1 MKVLLID
8 NYDSFVYNIYQYLLE
23 TGCRTVVKRN
33 DEIGIEDVKKLSP
46 DFIFLSP
53 GPGHPKNAGICINLI
68 KEFYKSI
75 PIFGI
80 CLGHQAIAYAF
91 GVEIKKAKNV
101 VHGKICE
108 IYHDGKG
115 IYTNIDSPFYA
126 TRYHS
131 LIIDEANL
139 PEIFEISAFTKDGE
153 IMGIRMRNFKV
164 EGVQFHPESFG
175 TKSGKKLIENF
186 LEV

>member
-23 TGCRTVVKRN
+23 IGCNTVVKRN
-33 DEIGIEDVKKLSP
+33 DKIKMEEIEKIKP

-53 GPGHPKNAGICINLI
+53 GPGHPKDAGICIELI
-68 KEFYKSI
+68 KKFHRDI

-91 GVEIKKAKNV
+91 GARIKKAKKV

-115 IYTNIDSPFYA
+115 IYTNIDSPFPA

-131 LIIDEANL
+131 LIVDEKTL
-139 PEIFEISAFTKDGE
+139 PDIFEISAFTKEGE
-153 IMGIRMRNFKV
+153 IMGIRMKNYKV

-175 TKSGKKLIENF
+175 TKFGKKLIENF
-186 LEV
+186 MEV